1 MILNLSFRR
10 ICGIASTAAV
20 LMGAGAAAVATPAS
34 AQSAQVWPHAV
45 VTVRTKTA
53 FELNGVYSDGGTARP
68 RIRDDDD
75 SLMVDMSSQN
85 RPLAK
90 GSVVSKTQIL
100 VVFPD
105 EAPHFGTLLTSGFIV
120 WDNGSVWQKLTFVPD
135 VRSMKKADAV
145 AALQSAGL
153 TAATADFPTCD
164 TAAGSVDHQV
174 PQAST
179 PVVPGSQVKIYIAVK
194 PTVTCT

>member
-20 LMGAGAAAVATPAS
+20 LMGAGAAVVAAPAS

-45 VTVRTKTA
+45 VTAGITTA
-53 FELNGVYSDGGTARP
+53 FKLDGVYSDGGTARP

-90 GSVVSKTQIL
+90 GWVMSKAQIL

-105 EAPHFGTLLTSGFIV
+105 EAAHFGTLLTSGWIV
-120 WDNGSVWQKLTFVPD
+120 WDNGSAWQKLTITPD
-135 VRSMKKADAV
+135 VRGMKKADAV

-153 TAATADFPTCD
+153 TAATPNFPTCD
-164 TAAGSVDHQV
+164 TQLA
-174 PQAST
+174 PST
-179 PVVPGSQVKIYIAVK
+179 TRFRRRAHRSFPG
-194 PTVTCT
+194 PR